1 MLSRAVSVLAD
12 DEIATADGLRW
23 GWLATHAAWALWDD
37 QRWHQ
42 AVGRVLPT
50 VREAGLLDNLPV
62 YLQTVAANAAWRG
75 DFAMARSLIAE
86 ADTIAEA
93 TGNGL
98 ACYAAVVLECF
109 RGREAE
115 ARGLIEV
122 EMGKASAAGQGYG
135 IQVCQWVSAVMHIAL
150 GRYEEALAEAREASE
165 EAPEL
170 WTSGWALAE
179 VIEAATR
186 TGKTRVASEALER
199 LAEAETDV
207 GENDWGLGVLAR
219 SRALLSEGEPA
230 ERDYREATSDPAASS
245 SVPSSPPF
253 ATLLRS
259 PESPGSGDA

>member
-1 MLSRAVSVLAD
+1 
-12 DEIATADGLRW
+12 
-23 GWLATHAAWALWDD
+23 
-37 QRWHQ
+37 
-42 AVGRVLPT
+42 
-50 VREAGLLDNLPV
+50 
-62 YLQTVAANAAWRG
+62 
-75 DFAMARSLIAE
+75 MARSLIAE

-186 TGKTRVASEALER
+186 TGKTRVASEALEQ
-199 LAEAETDV
+199 AGEATTSARTDR
-207 GENDWGLGVLAR
+207 GLGVLAR

-230 ERDYREATSDPAASS
+230 ERDYREAIERSS
-245 SVPSSPPF
+245 RIQLRPELRPLCHAPSV
-253 ATLLRS
+253 ARITGIRRCVI
-259 PESPGSGDA
+259 A